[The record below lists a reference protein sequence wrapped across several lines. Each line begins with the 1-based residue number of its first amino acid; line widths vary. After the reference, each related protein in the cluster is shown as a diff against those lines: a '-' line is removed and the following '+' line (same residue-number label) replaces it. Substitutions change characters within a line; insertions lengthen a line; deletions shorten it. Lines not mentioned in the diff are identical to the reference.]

1 MAKGI
6 YRESTPLTR
15 LLLTGTIVF
24 TSLLIFYLIGIAAV
38 KLFYNTNLS
47 DLATA
52 DTESIINTHVSAF
65 KLFQVLQS
73 IGFFI
78 LPPFIVGYLVDKD
91 PLGYLQLN
99 KKSVSLGY
107 LIVPFIMIA
116 SIPFINYLV
125 AFNESIHLPAS
136 LKSMESWMKEGEKS
150 AEALTKVFLKAEN
163 WKDLASNLLLIAL
176 LPAIGEELLF
186 RGLLQKQFAELSKNH
201 HVGIWL
207 AAFLFSFMHFQFFG
221 FIPRLIL
228 GVLLGYIYYFSKS
241 LWLPIL
247 AHFTNNALAVV
258 FYYLSS
264 TGQVGN
270 KAEEIGSQPDEIH
283 VAFMSLAIAGILLF
297 VLYRIE
303 LQFRKTNSLP

>member
-1 MAKGI
+1 MPKGI
-6 YRESTPLTR
+6 YKDSTPLTR

-24 TSLLIFYLIGIAAV
+24 TSLLIFYLIGILAV
-38 KLFYNTNLS
+38 KLFYHTNLS
-47 DLATA
+47 ELANA
-52 DTESIINTHVSAF
+52 DTESFINSHIPAL

-78 LPPFIVGYLVDKD
+78 LPAFIIGYLVERD
-91 PLGYLQLN
+91 PLTYLQLN
-99 KKSVSLGY
+99 KKSVPIGY
-107 LIVPFIMIA
+107 LIVPLIMIA

-125 AFNESIHLPAS
+125 SFNESMHLPSS
-136 LKSMESWMKEGEKS
+136 LRSMENWMKEGEKS
-150 AEALTKVFLKAEN
+150 AETLTKVFLKAEN
-163 WKDLASNLLLIAL
+163 FSDLISNLLLIAL

-264 TGQVGN
+264 TGQVSN

-283 VAFMSLAIAGILLF
+283 VAIMSLVIAGGLLF
-297 VLYRIE
+297 ILYRIE
-303 LQFRKTNSLP
+303 RRYRETNSLT